1 MSDAVTE
8 DLPTDAPTD
17 APTDDALGDADLQ
30 ARLAGPDGQRE
41 RERLLDHL
49 QALDRQLSARA
60 ALAAPAAT
68 HSQIA
73 AAQVAVRAAID
84 TLNRLALSGRAG
96 VEGPLLNR
104 NTFYPGDPP

>member
-17 APTDDALGDADLQ
+17 APTGDALGGADLQ
-30 ARLAGPDGQRE
+30 DRLAGPDGQRE

-73 AAQVAVRAAID
+73 AALVAVRAAID

-104 NTFYPGDPP
+104 NAFYPGEPP

>member
-17 APTDDALGDADLQ
+17 APTGDALGDADLQ

-60 ALAAPAAT
+60 ALAAPAAS

-84 TLNRLALSGRAG
+84 TLNRLTLSGRAG

-104 NTFYPGDPP
+104 NTFFPGDPP

>member
-17 APTDDALGDADLQ
+17 APTGDALGDADLQ

>member
-8 DLPTDAPTD
+8 DLPTDAPTG
-17 APTDDALGDADLQ
+17 DALGDADLQ

-84 TLNRLALSGRAG
+84 TLNRLTLSGRAG